1 MKISYG
7 IIVYHKKNK
16 KFLLVQRKDSYA
28 YIQLCKNYHTLTPSL
43 IETYIH
49 SLTKEEVR
57 NLLQYTPIQIWN
69 QLFLKRE
76 YTYYVFKNRSL
87 YNIKLLQTKYK
98 SVLQKII
105 DTKKYIYSELEWS
118 FPKGGKNYNESRKQC
133 AIREFREETNINVN
147 LTLLTVE
154 PISTMIYKK
163 KCIFYIGLV
172 TDDELPVI
180 RKKYENCVSNETKNV
195 KWFTEN
201 EIIKLKYIHSNYIN
215 LLKKSINY
223 L

>member
-28 YIQLCKNYHTLTPSL
+28 YMQLCKNYHTLTPSL

-49 SLTKEEVR
+49 SLTKEEVG
-57 NLLQYTPIQIWN
+57 NLLHNTPIQIWN

-76 YTYYVFKNRSL
+76 YTYYVFKNRSIH
-87 YNIKLLQTKYK
+87 NIKNIQIKYK
-98 SVLQKII
+98 SILQKINNFP
-105 DTKKYIYSELEWS
+105 ELKWS

-133 AIREFREETNINVN
+133 AIREFREETNLNVN
-147 LTLLTVE
+147 ITLLTVD
-154 PISTMIYKK
+154 PISTMIYNK
-163 KCIFYIGLV
+163 KCIFYIGVL
-172 TDDELPVI
+172 TENELPI
-180 RKKYENCVSNETKNV
+180 IKKKYENCVSNETKNV
-195 KWFTEN
+195 KWFTKD
-201 EIIKLKYIHSNYIN
+201 EIFKLKFIHSNYIN